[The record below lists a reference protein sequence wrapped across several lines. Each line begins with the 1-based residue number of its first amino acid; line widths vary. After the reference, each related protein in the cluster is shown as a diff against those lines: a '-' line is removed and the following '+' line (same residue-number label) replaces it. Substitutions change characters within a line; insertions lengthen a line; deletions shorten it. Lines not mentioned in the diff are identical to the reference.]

1 MIRKRKKIRVR
12 GKSRGRG
19 IVQWYPDRVREV
31 FELCL
36 MGATD
41 EDVANVMGVDIN
53 TINLWKR
60 THPDFMEHMK
70 RGKTLADAKVAGA
83 LFKRATGFTI
93 KEIDV
98 RMYKGDII
106 LTPVDK
112 YYPPD
117 SWAAHKWLTVRQR
130 TKWSEVTRIEN
141 TNTNININKFDISA
155 LTTEQLA
162 FVRDIQE
169 KQQRKALDAH
179 VTIN

>member
-1 MIRKRKKIRVR
+1 MERKRTITKVREKFR
-12 GKSRGRG
+12 GKG
-19 IVQWYPDRVREV
+19 IIQWYPDRVREV

-41 EDVANVMGVDIN
+41 EDVACVMGVDIN

-60 THPDFMEHMK
+60 THPDFVANMK
-70 RGKTLADAKVAGA
+70 RGKTMADAKVANA
-83 LFKRATGFTI
+83 LFKRATGFTV
-93 KEIDV
+93 KEMDV
-98 RMYKGDII
+98 RMYKGKII
-106 LTPVDK
+106 QTPVDK

-130 TKWSEVTRIEN
+130 NKWSEVTRIEN

-169 KQQRKALDAH
+169 KQQKKALDAY